1 MNGKK
6 LLSIALSTLLTLS
19 LAAPALAADLPEGWT
34 AADGARMSGPWYA
47 EAVDYVQDKGYMVG
61 TDQGFEPEAAI
72 SAAQILQ
79 TLFNREGK
87 PDAAGTEQP
96 WYADAV
102 AWADGAGYQTATIAD
117 LEADADRILIA
128 RVLHWY
134 GLTLKE
140 IPATGTA
147 DPSTLADY
155 SSIYKTDYPYIGYCM
170 NTGLMVGN
178 QDNEWAPHKTLT
190 RAEFAT
196 ILMRLDQVDPVET
209 KLSLAD
215 YLAQGGQE
223 WFLTGKTEYTIQGML
238 VSKDTPYE
246 NVLEGNSGVVT
257 DDGVTVLL
265 KGTVDELWPS
275 KLEKVMKT
283 YTKADGSELTAK
295 DFEPKDTYIDLK
307 TKAQPGTNFAMFIP
321 ADIQVVVETAWGDV
335 LTANRP
341 GVEHGKGDYLVSTVK
356 DGQPDLTDV
365 WVLNG
370 AVFPNTYDLTNAPAT
385 GAKYHVAVLVPNPTD
400 GSYFEAGVNGAR
412 ALADTEVD
420 VVAMGSIPVGEKMP
434 TAEEE
439 LEFYAHFFTE
449 AAESGKYDLILTGGA
464 ECTPAMV
471 EAAKAYPDQK
481 FMSFD
486 LQHLDGTVLEQDSY
500 PNVYGVVYK
509 NQDLG
514 YLAGYIACAV
524 TTSDMPGANADKKIG
539 VLIGMDAPGM
549 NDYVGSVCQ
558 VAKEQGVT
566 VYVDYV
572 GDFAPSAMPTAAEK
586 AKAMYDDGVDVIWQ
600 VAGGAGKGVFTAAK
614 ECGKYALGVDCDQ
627 TLTVSDPD
635 EAATIV
641 TSFYANSP
649 AVIADAWDA
658 LLAGQFP
665 GGTYPTVGL
674 AEGYV
679 GFADNEQF
687 EAMTSQALRD
697 GVTELFETMAKGET
711 EVFQASAD
719 AEAWAQ
725 LKADVAP

>member
-1 MNGKK
+1 MKRKK
-6 LLSIALSTLLTLS
+6 ILSLILSAALTLA
-19 LAAPALAADLPEGWT
+19 LAVPAMAADLPEGWT
-34 AADGARMSGPWYA
+34 PADGARTAEPWYA
-47 EAVDYVQDKGYMVG
+47 QAVDYVTEKGLMTG
-61 TDQGFEPEAAI
+61 TGNGFELEAELTKA
-72 SAAQILQ
+72 SVLQ
-79 TLFNREGK
+79 VLYNMEGK
-87 PDAAGTEQP
+87 PNESQDADP

-102 AWADGAGYQTATIAD
+102 AWAGENKIAELEEDAVILRGEVQTILTAYCGLKNVSAD
-117 LEADADRILIA
+117 
-128 RVLHWY
+128 
-134 GLTLKE
+134 
-140 IPATGTA
+140 
-147 DPSTLADY
+147 
-155 SSIYKTDYPYIGYCM
+155 
-170 NTGLMVGN
+170 GLMTGN
-178 QDNEWAPHKTLT
+178 EHGDLMLDKTLT
-190 RAEFAT
+190 RAEFAQLLLNMSKVMP
-196 ILMRLDQVDPVET
+196 I
-209 KLSLAD
+209 SLEE
-215 YLAQGGQE
+215 YLAQSGQE

-283 YTKADGSELTAK
+283 YTKADGTELTAK
-295 DFEPKDTYIDLK
+295 DFAKKDTYIDLK
-307 TKAQPGTNFAMFIP
+307 TKATPDTNFAMFIP
-321 ADIQVVVETAWGDV
+321 ADVQVVVETAWGDILV
-335 LTANRP
+335 ANRP
-341 GVEHGKGDYLVSTVK
+341 GVEHGKGDYLVSAVK
-356 DGQPDLTDV
+356 DGAPDLTDV

-370 AVFPNTYDLTNAPAT
+370 AVFPNTYDLSRAPA
-385 GAKYHVAVLVPNPTD
+385 AYHVAVLVPNPND
-400 GSYFEAGVNGAR
+400 GSYFEAGVNGAK
-412 ALADTEVD
+412 ALDNVAVD

-449 AAESGKYDLILTGGA
+449 AAESGKYDLIITGGA
-464 ECTPAMV
+464 ECTPAMAA
-471 EAAKAYPDQK
+471 AAKAFPGQK

-486 LQHLDGTVLEQDSY
+486 LQHLDGTVLEEESY

-514 YLAGYIACAV
+514 YLAGYIACQI
-524 TTSDMPGANADKKIG
+524 TTSDMPKANADKKIG

-614 ECGKYALGVDCDQ
+614 ECGRYALGVDCDQ
-627 TLTVSDPD
+627 TLTVTDAD

-649 AVIADAWDA
+649 AVIADAWEA
-658 LLAGQFP
+658 LLAGEFP

-679 GFADNEQF
+679 GFADNAQF
-687 EAMTSQALRD
+687 EAMTSQELQ
-697 GVTELFETMAKGET
+697 GSVTELFTTMAEGKT

-719 AEAWAQ
+719 ADAWAK

>member
-6 LLSIALSTLLTLS
+6 LLSVALSTLLTLS

-61 TDQGFEPEAAI
+61 TGDGFEPEALVTYYSVI
-72 SAAQILQ
+72 Q
-79 TLFNREGK
+79 TLYNRSGAPNPSEA
-87 PDAAGTEQP
+87 PETWYTDALAWWKELTGMEITGEDINP
-96 WYADAV
+96 VRGNVSSLLHVYAEKKGFSD
-102 AWADGAGYQTATIAD
+102 
-117 LEADADRILIA
+117 E
-128 RVLHWY
+128 
-134 GLTLKE
+134 
-140 IPATGTA
+140 
-147 DPSTLADY
+147 
-155 SSIYKTDYPYIGYCM
+155 
-170 NTGLMVGN
+170 GLMVGN

-196 ILMRLDQVDPVET
+196 ILMRLDQVDPPVVT
-209 KLSLAD
+209 LAD

-257 DDGVTVLL
+257 DDGITVLL

-370 AVFPNTYDLTNAPAT
+370 AVFPNTYDLTNAPVT
-385 GAKYHVAVLVPNPTD
+385 EAKYHVAVLVPNPTD
-400 GSYFEAGVNGAR
+400 GSYFEAGVNGAK

-420 VVAMGSIPVGEKMP
+420 VVAMGAIAAGAGMP
-434 TAEEE
+434 SQEEE
-439 LEFYAHFFTE
+439 LAHFRPFFTE
-449 AAESGKYDLILTGGA
+449 AAQSGKYDLILTAGA
-464 ECTPAMV
+464 ECTPAML

-481 FMSFD
+481 FMSYD
-486 LQHLDGTVLEQDSY
+486 LQFVSEELEKGGYS
-500 PNVYGVVYK
+500 NVYGVTYK

-514 YLAGYIACAV
+514 YLAGFIASQITV
-524 TTSDMPGANADKKIG
+524 SDMEKANADKKIG
-539 VLIGMDAPGM
+539 IILGMDVPGL
-549 NDYVGSVCQ
+549 NDYAGSFCQ
-558 VAKEQGVT
+558 AAKEQGVT

-572 GDFAPSAMPTAAEK
+572 GDFLPDLAPTAAEK

-614 ECGKYALGVDCDQ
+614 DAGRYALGVDCDQ

-635 EAATIV
+635 EAAAIV

-649 AVIADAWDA
+649 AVIADAWEA
-658 LLAGQFP
+658 LLAGKFP

-697 GVTELFETMAKGET
+697 AVAELFETMAKGET
-711 EVFQASAD
+711 QVFQASAD
-719 AEAWAQ
+719 ADAWAQ

>member
-34 AADGARMSGPWYA
+34 AADGARVSGPWYA
-47 EAVDYVQDKGYMVG
+47 EAVDYVQEKGYMVG

-128 RVLHWY
+128 HILKWY
-134 GLTLKE
+134 GETVKAIPITGNTE
-140 IPATGTA
+140 I
-147 DPSTLADY
+147 STLADY
-155 SSIYKTDYPYIGYCM
+155 DSIYKTDYPYIGYCM

-196 ILMRLDQVDPVET
+196 ILMRLDQVDPPVVT
-209 KLSLAD
+209 LAD

-246 NVLEGNSGVVT
+246 NVLEGNAGVVT

-283 YTKADGSELTAK
+283 YTKADGTELTAK

-321 ADIQVVVETAWGDV
+321 ADIQVVVETAWGDI

-385 GAKYHVAVLVPNPTD
+385 EAKYHVAVLVPNPTD
-400 GSYFEAGVNGAR
+400 GSYFEAGVNGAK

-420 VVAMGSIPVGEKMP
+420 AVAMGAIAAGAGMP
-434 TAEEE
+434 SQEEE
-439 LEFYAHFFTE
+439 LAHFRPFFTE
-449 AAESGKYDLILTGGA
+449 AAQSGKYDLILTAGA
-464 ECTPAMV
+464 ECTPAML

-481 FMSFD
+481 FMSYD
-486 LQHLDGTVLEQDSY
+486 LQFVSEELEKGGYS
-500 PNVYGVVYK
+500 NVYGVTYK

-514 YLAGYIACAV
+514 YLAGFIASQITV
-524 TTSDMPGANADKKIG
+524 SDMEKANADKKIG
-539 VLIGMDAPGM
+539 IILGMDVPGL
-549 NDYVGSVCQ
+549 NDYAGSFCQ
-558 VAKEQGVT
+558 AAKEQGVT

-572 GDFAPSAMPTAAEK
+572 GDFLPDLAPTAAEK

-614 ECGKYALGVDCDQ
+614 EAGRYALGVDCDQ

-649 AVIADAWDA
+649 AVIADAWEA

-697 GVTELFETMAKGET
+697 AVAELFETMAKGET
-711 EVFQASAD
+711 QVFQASAD
-719 AEAWAQ
+719 AEAWAR

>member
-19 LAAPALAADLPEGWT
+19 LTAPALAAERPADWT
-34 AADGARMSGPWYA
+34 PADGARVSGPWYA

-61 TDQGFEPEAAI
+61 TDQGFEPEALVTYYSVI
-72 SAAQILQ
+72 Q
-79 TLFNREGK
+79 TLYNRSGAPNPSEA
-87 PDAAGTEQP
+87 PETWYTDALAWWKELTGMEITGEDINP
-96 WYADAV
+96 VRGNVSSLLHVYAEKKGFSD
-102 AWADGAGYQTATIAD
+102 
-117 LEADADRILIA
+117 E
-128 RVLHWY
+128 
-134 GLTLKE
+134 
-140 IPATGTA
+140 
-147 DPSTLADY
+147 
-155 SSIYKTDYPYIGYCM
+155 
-170 NTGLMVGN
+170 GLMVGN
-178 QDNEWAPHKTLT
+178 QDGDMMNDKILT

-196 ILMRLDQVDPVET
+196 ILMRLDEADPPVVT
-209 KLSLAD
+209 LAD

-257 DDGVTVLL
+257 DDGITVLL

-283 YTKADGSELTAK
+283 YTKADGSELTAA
-295 DFEPKDTYIDLK
+295 DFQPKDTYIDLK
-307 TKAQPGTNFAMFIP
+307 TKAQPDTNFAMFIP
-321 ADIQVVVETAWGDV
+321 ADVQVVVETAWGDI

-370 AVFPNTYDLTNAPAT
+370 AVFPNTYDLTNAPA
-385 GAKYHVAVLVPNPTD
+385 KYHVAVLVPNPTD

-412 ALADTEVD
+412 ALADTAVD
-420 VVAMGSIPVGEKMP
+420 VVAMGSIPVGETMP
-434 TAEEE
+434 TAQEE

-486 LQHLDGTVLEQDSY
+486 LQHLDGTVLESESY

-524 TTSDMPGANADKKIG
+524 TTSDMPNANADKKIG

-614 ECGKYALGVDCDQ
+614 EVGRYALGVDCDQ

-649 AVIADAWDA
+649 AVIADAWEA
-658 LLAGQFP
+658 LLADKFP

-687 EAMTSQALRD
+687 ETMTSQTLRD
-697 GVTELFETMAKGET
+697 AVAQLFETMAKGET
-711 EVFQASAD
+711 QVFQASAD
-719 AEAWAQ
+719 AEAWAR

>member
-1 MNGKK
+1 MNPKK
-6 LLSIALSTLLTLS
+6 LLCLALSCALTLALS
-19 LAAPALAADLPEGWT
+19 APAMAADLPEGWT
-34 AADGARMSGPWYA
+34 PADGARTDGPWYA

-102 AWADGAGYQTATIAD
+102 AWADGAGYQTATIAN

-128 RVLHWY
+128 RILHWY

-140 IPATGTA
+140 IPATGTTEI
-147 DPSTLADY
+147 STLADY
-155 SSIYKTDYPYIGYCM
+155 SSIYKTDYPYISYCM

-196 ILMRLDQVDPVET
+196 ILMRLDEVDPPVVT
-209 KLSLAD
+209 LAD
-215 YLAQGGQE
+215 YLTQGGQE
-223 WFLTGKTEYTIQGML
+223 WFLTGKTEYTVQGML

-257 DDGVTVLL
+257 DDGITVLL

-307 TKAQPGTNFAMFIP
+307 TKAQPDTNFAMFIP
-321 ADIQVVVETAWGDV
+321 ADVQVVVETAWGDI

-356 DGQPDLTDV
+356 DGAPDLSDV

-370 AVFPNTYDLTNAPAT
+370 AVFPNTYDLSKAPAQ
-385 GAKYHVAVLVPNPTD
+385 YHVAVLVPNPND
-400 GSYFEAGVNGAR
+400 GSYFQAGVNGAK
-412 ALADTEVD
+412 ALENVTVD
-420 VVAMGSIPVGEKMP
+420 VVAMGTIAAGQGMP
-434 TAEEE
+434 SQEEE
-439 LEFYAHFFTE
+439 LEHFRPFFTE
-449 AAESGKYDLILTGGA
+449 ACQSGKYDLILTAGA
-464 ECTPAMV
+464 ECTPAML

-481 FMSFD
+481 FMSYD
-486 LQHLDGTVLEQDSY
+486 LQFVSDELAKGDY
-500 PNVYGVVYK
+500 ANVYGVTYK

-514 YLAGYIACAV
+514 YLAGFIASQITV
-524 TTSDMPGANADKKIG
+524 SDMEKANADKKIG
-539 VLIGMDAPGM
+539 IILGMDVPGL
-549 NDYVGSVCQ
+549 NDYAGSFCQ
-558 VAKEQGVT
+558 AAKEQGVT

-572 GDFAPSAMPTAAEK
+572 GDFLADLAPVAAEK

-614 ECGKYALGVDCDQ
+614 ECGRYALGVDCDQ
-627 TLTVSDPD
+627 TLTVTDPQ

-649 AVIADAWDA
+649 AVIADAWA
-658 LLAGQFP
+658 SLLADEFP
-665 GGTYPTVGL
+665 GGTYSTVGL
-674 AEGYV
+674 AEGFV
-679 GFADNEQF
+679 GFADNDQF
-687 EAMTSQALRD
+687 RAMTSQALRD
-697 GVTELFETMAKGET
+697 SVTELFETMAKGET
-711 EVFQASAD
+711 QVFQASAD
-719 AEAWAQ
+719 ASAWAE

>member
-1 MNGKK
+1 MKRKK
-6 LLSIALSTLLTLS
+6 ILSLILSAALTLA
-19 LAAPALAADLPEGWT
+19 LAVPAMAADLPEGWT
-34 AADGARMSGPWYA
+34 PADGARTAEPWYA
-47 EAVDYVQDKGYMVG
+47 QAVDYVTEKGLMTG
-61 TDQGFEPEAAI
+61 TGNGFEPEAELTKA
-72 SAAQILQ
+72 SVLQ
-79 TLFNREGK
+79 VLYNMEGK
-87 PDAAGTEQP
+87 PGQTETADP

-102 AWADGAGYQTATIAD
+102 AWATENEIAELEEDAVILRGEVQTILTAYCGLKNVSAD
-117 LEADADRILIA
+117 
-128 RVLHWY
+128 
-134 GLTLKE
+134 
-140 IPATGTA
+140 
-147 DPSTLADY
+147 
-155 SSIYKTDYPYIGYCM
+155 
-170 NTGLMVGN
+170 GLMTGN
-178 QDNEWAPHKTLT
+178 EHGDLMLDKTLT
-190 RAEFAT
+190 RAEFAQLLLNMSKVMP
-196 ILMRLDQVDPVET
+196 I
-209 KLSLAD
+209 SLEE
-215 YLAQGGQE
+215 YLAQSGQE

-283 YTKADGSELTAK
+283 YTKADGTELTAK
-295 DFEPKDTYIDLK
+295 DFAKKDTYIDLK
-307 TKAQPGTNFAMFIP
+307 TKATPDTNFAMFIP
-321 ADIQVVVETAWGDV
+321 ADVQVVVETAWGDILV
-335 LTANRP
+335 ANRP

-356 DGQPDLTDV
+356 DGAPDLSDV

-370 AVFPNTYDLTNAPAT
+370 AVFPNTYDLSRAPA
-385 GAKYHVAVLVPNPTD
+385 AYHVAVLVPNPTD
-400 GSYFEAGVNGAR
+400 GSYFEAGVNGAK
-412 ALADTEVD
+412 ALDNVAVD

-434 TAEEE
+434 TVEEE

-449 AAESGKYDLILTGGA
+449 AAESGKYDLIITGGA
-464 ECTPAMV
+464 ECTPAMAA
-471 EAAKAYPDQK
+471 AAKAFPGQK

-486 LQHLDGTVLEQDSY
+486 LQHLDGTVLEEESY

-514 YLAGYIACAV
+514 YLAGYIACQI
-524 TTSDMPGANADKKIG
+524 TTSDMPKANADKKIG

-614 ECGKYALGVDCDQ
+614 ECGRYALGVDCDQ
-627 TLTVSDPD
+627 TLTVTDAD

-649 AVIADAWDA
+649 AVIADAWEA
-658 LLAGQFP
+658 LLAGEFP

-679 GFADNEQF
+679 GFADNAQF
-687 EAMTSQALRD
+687 EAMTSQELQ
-697 GVTELFETMAKGET
+697 GSVTELFTTMAEGKT

-719 AEAWAQ
+719 ADAWAK

>member
-19 LAAPALAADLPEGWT
+19 LTAPALAAERPADWT
-34 AADGARMSGPWYA
+34 PADGARVSGPWYA

-61 TDQGFEPEAAI
+61 TDQGFEPEALVTYYSVI
-72 SAAQILQ
+72 Q
-79 TLFNREGK
+79 TLYNRSGAPNPSEA
-87 PDAAGTEQP
+87 PETWYTDALAWWKELTGMEITGEDINP
-96 WYADAV
+96 VRGNVSSLLHVYAEKKGFSD
-102 AWADGAGYQTATIAD
+102 
-117 LEADADRILIA
+117 E
-128 RVLHWY
+128 
-134 GLTLKE
+134 
-140 IPATGTA
+140 
-147 DPSTLADY
+147 
-155 SSIYKTDYPYIGYCM
+155 
-170 NTGLMVGN
+170 GLMVGN
-178 QDNEWAPHKTLT
+178 QDGDMMNDKILT

-196 ILMRLDQVDPVET
+196 ILMRLDEVDPPVVT
-209 KLSLAD
+209 LAD

-257 DDGVTVLL
+257 DDGITVLL

-283 YTKADGSELTAK
+283 YTKADGSELTAA
-295 DFEPKDTYIDLK
+295 DFQPKDTYIDLK
-307 TKAQPGTNFAMFIP
+307 TKAQPDTNFAMFIP
-321 ADIQVVVETAWGDV
+321 ADVQVVVETAWGDI

-370 AVFPNTYDLTNAPAT
+370 AVFPNTYDLTNAPA
-385 GAKYHVAVLVPNPTD
+385 KYHVAVLVPNPTD

-412 ALADTEVD
+412 ALADTAVD
-420 VVAMGSIPVGEKMP
+420 VVAMGSIPVGETMP
-434 TAEEE
+434 TAQEE

-486 LQHLDGTVLEQDSY
+486 LQHLDGTVLESESY

-524 TTSDMPGANADKKIG
+524 TTSDMPNANADKKIG

-566 VYVDYV
+566 VYV

-614 ECGKYALGVDCDQ
+614 EVGRYALGVDCDQ

-649 AVIADAWDA
+649 AVIADAWEA
-658 LLAGQFP
+658 LLAGKFP

-687 EAMTSQALRD
+687 ETMTSPVLRD
-697 GVTELFETMAKGET
+697 AVAQLFETMAKGET
-711 EVFQASAD
+711 QVFQASAD
-719 AEAWAQ
+719 AEAWAR